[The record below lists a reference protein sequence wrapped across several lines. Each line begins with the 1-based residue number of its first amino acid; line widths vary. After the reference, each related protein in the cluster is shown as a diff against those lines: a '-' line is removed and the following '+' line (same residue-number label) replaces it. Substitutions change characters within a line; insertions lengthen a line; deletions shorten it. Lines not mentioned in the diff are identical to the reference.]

1 MPYLLA
7 AATTTSSRTI
17 GIAPAGEGDRECL
30 IAPNVASVHGAM
42 GRRVLLIDGSPGSSM
57 LDRMLDLDPRLSLA
71 NLGLPHLAPEHIIQR
86 CTIPGLDIEELKTS
100 PRGARPMAPDPLRP
114 QKSFHQ
120 PGSERPSM
128 EPGLAPAQ

>member
-1 MPYLLA
+1 MLYPLA

-30 IAPNVASVHGAM
+30 IALNVASVHGAM

-86 CTIPGLDIEELKTS
+86 CTIPCLDIEELKS
-100 PRGARPMAPDPLRP
+100 RPGGRAQWLPIPSDLRRASTDQDPNVLRWN
-114 QKSFHQ
+114 Q
-120 PGSERPSM
+120 G
-128 EPGLAPAQ
+128 